1 MTIRITPVLFRRN
14 WSLFTFDESVLLVY
28 DESKLGRAREKLDED
43 VGAIFFRHLVFRL
56 VFRHCLAPKRFGFK
70 LDRRR
75 KKGKAFSPLDDDDL
89 KPEQAGRGCVSKE
102 ISVH

>member
-1 MTIRITPVLFRRN
+1 MGI
-14 WSLFTFDESVLLVY
+14 
-28 DESKLGRAREKLDED
+28 KGREKLDED
-43 VGAIFFRHLVFRL
+43 VGAIFFRHFVFRL
-56 VFRHCLAPKRFGFK
+56 VFCRLAPKRFGFK

-89 KPEQAGRGCVSKE
+89 KPEQADRGCVSKE